1 MSAFGSKADIGFLGP
16 NVCFFPKEW
25 PDGPGRR
32 LSRLRCPCVMR
43 RGISRL
49 RCALSARTNKLHSAE
64 AAAAKPSVTER
75 YQCQTETQSRGGR

>member
-25 PDGPGRR
+25 LDGPAAAQP
-32 LSRLRCPCVMR
+32 LRCPCVMR